1 MSMIMWRFVH
11 EDRGVLTFRREF
23 SAEDTKRTYE
33 RTKRHILKHGMY
45 EREFRLSIIRG
56 LVLKHRTSM
65 GILNPTNLNQ

>member
-33 RTKRHILKHGMY
+33 RTKIHILKHGMY
-45 EREFRLSIIRG
+45 EHGFRLSVIRG
-56 LVLKHRTSM
+56 LVLKTSYVD
-65 GILNPTNLNQ
+65 GDPQSNQP